1 MSKKLL
7 SLALALVMC
16 LGLTIPA
23 FAAESKWK
31 VEVVGKTDAEISLGK
46 KDLYRPRLGHLRHF

>member
-16 LGLTIPA
+16 LGLTVPA
-23 FAAESKWK
+23 FAVASNWK
-31 VEVVGKTDAEISLGK
+31 LEVPGKTDAEVFVGGK
-46 KDLYRPRLGHLRHF
+46 TK

>member
-16 LGLTIPA
+16 LGLTVPA
-23 FAAESKWK
+23 FAVASNWK
-31 VEVVGKTDAEISLGK
+31 LEIG
-46 KDLYRPRLGHLRHF
+46 RAHV